1 MSEHLNIGGEIRR
14 AREAAGYSVSDVE
27 NITRIPTFIIKD
39 IEKNKF
45 TSSGGTTYARGHI
58 RTMAKLLNL
67 DSNELI
73 ARFEDLTGEV
83 DRPMIDLLS
92 ENNVTPAQNPK
103 KKISYKSLGIAAG
116 VVVVLSIA
124 LPAVLSFTKVH
135 KDVTPKSAQIASNAP
150 SQNNAVATKTTGV
163 SVVLTGVNG
172 QSWVGIQDAAGAQVF
187 SGRITKGQSQ
197 TFTDSQLL
205 NLTIGNAGA
214 VNLVVNGKDLGTPGG
229 VGEVVHLSFTPDQ
242 SNQG

>member
-1 MSEHLNIGGEIRR
+1 
-14 AREAAGYSVSDVE
+14 
-27 NITRIPTFIIKD
+27 
-39 IEKNKF
+39 
-45 TSSGGTTYARGHI
+45 
-58 RTMAKLLNL
+58 
-67 DSNELI
+67 
-73 ARFEDLTGEV
+73 
-83 DRPMIDLLS
+83 
-92 ENNVTPAQNPK
+92 
-103 KKISYKSLGIAAG
+103 